1 MVVLPLW
8 LLATVL
14 GFISWGYY
22 TLGYLDGRNSRL
34 FDWKLLTFV
43 SVVALVIAV
52 IGE

>member
-34 FDWKLLTFV
+34 FDWIFLAIMTAAIVGVKLL
-43 SVVALVIAV
+43 L
-52 IGE
+52 